1 MAGFVIIHRNIL
13 EWEWYEHPSVSRLY
27 FHLILKV
34 NYTDKKWQ
42 GILVSR
48 GQLITSYNHLA
59 IELSLSFQK
68 IRTALQK
75 LQDSG
80 YIKVSSTNR
89 YTLITLHNYD
99 KFQSSTSEYNKQ
111 RKSQKTNKKTL
122 KNIPIATT
130 KQSNKENKNN
140 NKTIEDRRLEFK
152 NEVFAHSHFI
162 PKVLESFFNYW
173 SELNGDKTKMR
184 KEADTFF
191 EVDKRLKKWTENEKP
206 NKSAVKSKP
215 KLLTN
220 R

>member
-99 KFQSSTSEYNKQ
+99 KFQSSKAISKQ
-111 RKSQKTNKKTL
+111 TK
-122 KNIPIATT
+122 ATC
-130 KQSNKENKNN
+130 
-140 NKTIEDRRLEFK
+140 
-152 NEVFAHSHFI
+152 
-162 PKVLESFFNYW
+162 
-173 SELNGDKTKMR
+173 
-184 KEADTFF
+184 
-191 EVDKRLKKWTENEKP
+191 
-206 NKSAVKSKP
+206 
-215 KLLTN
+215 
-220 R
+220 